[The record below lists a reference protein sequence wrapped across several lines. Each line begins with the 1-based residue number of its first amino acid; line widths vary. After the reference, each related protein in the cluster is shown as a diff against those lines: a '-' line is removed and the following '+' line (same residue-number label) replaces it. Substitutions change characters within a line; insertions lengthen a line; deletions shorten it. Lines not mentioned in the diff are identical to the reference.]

1 MSKYRLRIPVE
12 NINFEQWKEIF
23 HALRDGGYFGYII
36 AENDEYF
43 LSEEFDNDIMGL
55 PSLVSKSP
63 NYNVKDTYILYD
75 KHHNLLISGDEK
87 LILSVLSIH
96 FRTALTIFIRELD
109 NSHLELSER
118 LEDVFEEYEV

>member
-1 MSKYRLRIPVE
+1 MYKLKVPVE

-23 HALRDGGYFGYII
+23 HVLRDGDYFGYII

-43 LSEEFDNDIMGL
+43 LTEEFNWDIMGL
-55 PSLVSKSP
+55 LSLVSNSH
-63 NYNVKDTYILYD
+63 NYDVKDTYILYD

-96 FRTALTIFIRELD
+96 FRTALTIFMRELD
-109 NSHLELSER
+109 SGNLELSER
-118 LEDVFEEYEV
+118 LEGVFEEYE

>member
-1 MSKYRLRIPVE
+1 MYKLKVPVE

-23 HALRDGGYFGYII
+23 HALRDGDYFGYII

-43 LSEEFDNDIMGL
+43 LTEEFNGDIMGL
-55 PSLVSKSP
+55 LSLVSNSP
-63 NYNVKDTYILYD
+63 NYDVKDTYILYD

-96 FRTALTIFIRELD
+96 FRTALTIFMRELD
-109 NSHLELSER
+109 SGNLELSER
-118 LEDVFEEYEV
+118 LEGVFKEYE

>member
-1 MSKYRLRIPVE
+1 MYKLKVPVE

-23 HALRDGGYFGYII
+23 HALRYGDYFGYII

-43 LSEEFDNDIMGL
+43 LTEEFNGDIMGL
-55 PSLVSKSP
+55 LSLVSNSP
-63 NYNVKDTYILYD
+63 NYDVKDTYILYD

-96 FRTALTIFIRELD
+96 FRTALTIFMRELD
-109 NSHLELSER
+109 SGNLELSER
-118 LEDVFEEYEV
+118 LEGVFEEYE

>member
-1 MSKYRLRIPVE
+1 MHRLRIPVE
-12 NINFEQWKEIF
+12 YIDFEQWADIF
-23 HALRDGGYFGYII
+23 NALREEDYFGYVIVKNN
-36 AENDEYF
+36 EDF
-43 LSEEFDNDIMGL
+43 LAKEFNYDIMGL
-55 PSLVSKSP
+55 LSLVSNSP
-63 NYNVKDTYILYD
+63 NYDVKDEYILYD

>member
-1 MSKYRLRIPVE
+1 MYRLRIPVE
-12 NINFEQWKEIF
+12 KINFQQWKEIF
-23 HALRDGGYFGYII
+23 HTLRDGDYFGYVI

-43 LSEEFDNDIMGL
+43 LANEFNYDIMGL
-55 PSLVSKSP
+55 LSLVSNSP

-96 FRTALTIFIRELD
+96 FRTARTIFMRELD
-109 NSHLELSER
+109 NGHLELSEG
-118 LEDVFEEYEV
+118 LEGVFEEY

>member
-1 MSKYRLRIPVE
+1 MYKLKVPVE

-23 HALRDGGYFGYII
+23 HALRDGDYFWYII

-43 LSEEFDNDIMGL
+43 LTEEFNEDIMGL
-55 PSLVSKSP
+55 LSLVSNSP
-63 NYNVKDTYILYD
+63 NYDVKDTYILYD

-96 FRTALTIFIRELD
+96 FRTALTIFMRELD
-109 NSHLELSER
+109 SGNLELSER
-118 LEDVFEEYEV
+118 LEGVFEEYE

>member
-1 MSKYRLRIPVE
+1 MYRLRIPVE
-12 NINFEQWKEIF
+12 KINFQQWKEIF
-23 HALRDGGYFGYII
+23 HTLRDGDYFGYVI

-43 LSEEFDNDIMGL
+43 LANEFNYDIMGL
-55 PSLVSKSP
+55 LSLVSNSP

-96 FRTALTIFIRELD
+96 FRTALTIFMRELD
-109 NSHLELSER
+109 NGHLELSEG
-118 LEDVFEEYEV
+118 LEGVFEEY